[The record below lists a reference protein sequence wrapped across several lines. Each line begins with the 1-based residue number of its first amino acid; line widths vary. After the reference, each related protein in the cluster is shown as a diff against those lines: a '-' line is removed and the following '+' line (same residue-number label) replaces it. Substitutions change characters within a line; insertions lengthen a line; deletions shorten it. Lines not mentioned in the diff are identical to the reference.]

1 MSMKSY
7 SSPKV
12 ISHQAVEFG
21 TVNISNNFF
30 YQWCK
35 CYNFKPFIC
44 KLFYGDGNFKGGSG
58 VSTPLG
64 HLDGWTP
71 KK

>member
-1 MSMKSY
+1 MIKTY
-7 SSPKV
+7 SAPRMLV
-12 ISHQAVEFG
+12 HQAVEFG

-44 KLFYGDGNFKGGSG
+44 RLFYGNIGPSGGGKGFSA
-58 VSTPLG
+58 PLD
-64 HLDGWTP
+64 HLEGWTP

>member
-1 MSMKSY
+1 MKSY
-7 SSPKV
+7 QSPR
-12 ISHQAVEFG
+12 IIMHQAVEFG

-44 KLFYGDGNFKGGSG
+44 RLFYGNIGPKGASG
-58 VSTPLG
+58 ISTPL
-64 HLDGWTP
+64 DFPEGWIP